1 MHHAIVTKNE
11 PYFEPFALRLRVALR
26 GVAWRAIV
34 SDSQRHEALTIA
46 RHATQRAAVMTFWQ
60 AVMMMIM
67 MKMTINVH
75 VCFCSLCGR

>member
-34 SDSQRHEALTIA
+34 SDSQRHEA
-46 RHATQRAAVMTFWQ
+46 R
-60 AVMMMIM
+60 
-67 MKMTINVH
+67 
-75 VCFCSLCGR
+75 